1 MDSTTTV
8 TVSSGPNSES
18 FRRNE
23 STTPPPSSHGTPGL
37 VAPQNKLKL
46 KTEFMLE
53 LDHIMDNLLHDM
65 EDDANEG
72 LVASNPTTVSE
83 KDFPDD
89 HER

>member
-1 MDSTTTV
+1 
-8 TVSSGPNSES
+8 
-18 FRRNE
+18 
-23 STTPPPSSHGTPGL
+23 
-37 VAPQNKLKL
+37 
-46 KTEFMLE
+46 MLE